1 MRVLFISPVVPEPA
15 TDGGRQRVLH
25 LLEALTEAHDVTFV
39 GFTRGD
45 APARWT
51 LADQF
56 ASPAVYVDMVE
67 REVGDNSLSSI
78 VDALKLSWF
87 AQPDVLRRV
96 TSTAFWSRLSTLPLD
111 TFDVIHVE
119 TMGMLPFALA
129 IKAHVP
135 RIRVVLDL
143 PDVASHFNA
152 RLLKPSV
159 WLTPSGIQ
167 GLIDFARLSA
177 LEHRLMPQVDA
188 IVTCSHVDARR
199 LRTKTRPSQ
208 LRVLPNCTTTALAS
222 FAPSSGHELVFVGTM
237 SYPPNEEG
245 VLFFCEKVLPEIHAR
260 IPDVRLS
267 IVGKTPSPT
276 VRDLER
282 RFGHVRV
289 TGEVDDVRP
298 YLERAAVAVVPLLS
312 GGGTRLKILEAMAAG
327 RAVVSTSV
335 GAEGLELRQGQEVLL
350 ANSPSEFAQACV
362 SLLRDGERRGLL
374 ERNGRRLVEQ
384 KYDWGV
390 TRQGLK
396 DLYGGFTSTAG
407 PEPKTA
413 PLATKA

>member
-222 FAPSSGHELVFVGTM
+222 FAPSRGHELVFVGTM

-245 VLFFCEKVLPEIHAR
+245 VLFFCDHVLPAIRSHV
-260 IPDVRLS
+260 PDVTLT
-267 IVGKTPSPT
+267 IVGKTPST
-276 VRDLER
+276 AIRSLET
-282 RFGHVRV
+282 RFGHIKV

-298 YLERAAVAVVPLLS
+298 YLARAAVAVVPLLS

-327 RAVVSTSV
+327 RAVVSTSI
-335 GAEGLELRQGQEVLL
+335 GAEGLELQNGRDLFL
-350 ANSPSEFAQACV
+350 ADSPSDFAAACV
-362 SLLRDGERRGLL
+362 ALLRDVEKRRGL
-374 ERNGRRLVEQ
+374 ESSGRQAVVE
-384 KYDWGV
+384 KYDWRV
-390 TRQGLK
+390 SREGLK
-396 DLYGGFTSTAG
+396 DLYRRLPGRAG
-407 PEPKTA
+407 SQPKA
-413 PLATKA
+413 AALVTKA